1 MSNILKIIDLTDHAI
16 RLAVFAVL
24 DGLAAEHRADR
35 KGDDRFSVRD
45 PLTPGRCP
53 PPIYVTDCTEA
64 RP

>member
-1 MSNILKIIDLTDHAI
+1 MSNILKIVDLTDY
-16 RLAVFAVL
+16 AVRRALFAVL

-45 PLTPGRCP
+45 PLTPCRSP
-53 PPIYVTDCTEA
+53 PSIYVTDCTEV